1 MVRCRSLPPDTGD
14 AATVEGDQMERRME
28 AVKVYVSDNNKVLIE
43 RAGSLGDD
51 DGSVELYPD
60 QIDVVVA
67 WLKQAQVEATESRRT
82 DATR

>member
-1 MVRCRSLPPDTGD
+1 
-14 AATVEGDQMERRME
+14 VEEDQMERRME
-28 AVKVYVSDNNKVLIE
+28 GVKVYVSDNNKVLIE
-43 RAGSLGDD
+43 QAGPLGDD
-51 DGSVELYPD
+51 DGSVELHPD